1 MAEGALGTT
10 LAGCR
15 LESVA
20 GRGGM
25 GVVYRATQLALQR
38 SVALKAMAPAL
49 AADDAYRERFQR
61 ESQLA
66 ASIDHPNVIPVYEAG
81 EFDGTLYLI
90 MRWVDGTDLRRLLKD
105 SGRLEPGRA
114 VRLLRP
120 VASALAAAH
129 RRGLVH
135 RDVKPANV
143 LIARGDGGDDEH
155 VYLTDFGIARRTDSE
170 APMTRTGVL
179 VGTIDYL
186 APERIEGGRGT
197 PASDIYSFGCML
209 FESLSGRLPYQGPTE
224 LMRMH
229 AHIHDPVPALRD
241 AVPGVPERLDQIV
254 AKAMAKRPEDRF
266 ESAAALAA
274 ALSHAF
280 DPGAETELEATALES
295 TRLAAAEPPAT
306 ELMTAAETP
315 AQTPA
320 IRRETPATPAIPIT
334 PPAPPARPRSAVD
347 DRAVAGPKPPA
358 RRRRSRGLLIAPIVA
373 IAIVAIAIAVLSGG
387 GGGSTSQPTVS
398 GQTVSLSTVKLPAG
412 TDPGQLWAD
421 GPDVYVAGGHAALKV
436 APNGS
441 TDTLHTDGVP
451 TDIAV
456 DKAGRVWVTETQPN
470 KVLVFQGAA
479 ARGVPLPSKP
489 SAIALSPQ
497 AAWIA
502 GSGSNAITRVDM
514 STLAPSQV
522 TVPHP
527 VAAIGEAY
535 GRLWVASPSGA
546 LSALDES
553 GKPTLP
559 GPQLPANTIAVG
571 HSDGVWFMSAAG
583 SLTRVDPRPSAAV
596 GGHYMGHPNQFAV
609 ADPLAVIA
617 SLETSHLIWVGTG
630 SGAVMRIATS
640 GAQNNHA
647 VTTINFH
654 VRPGQLAVRGGV
666 LWVSIPSRDEL
677 YRVTFS

>member
-1 MAEGALGTT
+1 MAEGALGIT

-25 GVVYRATQLALQR
+25 GVVYKATQLALQR

-49 AADDAYRERFQR
+49 AEDNAYRERFQR

-81 EFDGTLYLI
+81 ESEGTLYLI
-90 MRWVDGTDLRRLLKD
+90 MRWVDGTDLRQLVND
-105 SGRLEPGRA
+105 SGRLQPERA
-114 VRLLRP
+114 VKLLRP

-143 LIARGDGGDDEH
+143 LIARGDGEDDEH
-155 VYLTDFGIARRTDSE
+155 VYLTDFGIARRTDSA

-209 FESLSGRLPYQGPTE
+209 FESLSGRLPYEGPTE

-229 AHIHDPVPALRD
+229 AHLHDPVPALRD
-241 AVPGVPERLDQIV
+241 TVPDVPERLDGIV

-274 ALSHAF
+274 ALGHAF
-280 DPGAETELEATALES
+280 DPEAPPAAETELEGTVLDA
-295 TRLAAAEPPAT
+295 TRLAPAEPSAT
-306 ELMTAAETP
+306 ELMTATE
-315 AQTPA
+315 
-320 IRRETPATPAIPIT
+320 
-334 PPAPPARPRSAVD
+334 
-347 DRAVAGPKPPA
+347 PPA
-358 RRRRSRGLLIAPIVA
+358 RRPRSRGLLVAPLVA

-387 GGGSTSQPTVS
+387 GGSSTAPPTVT
-398 GQTVSLSTVKLPAG
+398 GRQVSLSTVKLPVG
-412 TDPGQLWAD
+412 TNPGQLWAD
-421 GPDVYVAGGHAALKV
+421 GADVYVAGSHKALKV
-436 APNGS
+436 SPDGS
-441 TDTLHTDGVP
+441 TQTLKTDGSP

-456 DKAGRVWVTETQPN
+456 DRSGRVWVTETQPN
-470 KVLVFQGAA
+470 KVLVFSGTTPRAI
-479 ARGVPLPSKP
+479 PLSSAP
-489 SAIALSPQ
+489 SAIALSSQ
-497 AAWIA
+497 AAWVA
-502 GSGSNAITRVDM
+502 AAGSNAITRVDM
-514 STLAPSQV
+514 SSLAPGQV
-522 TVPHP
+522 SVPDP

-535 GRLWVASPSGA
+535 GRLWVAAANGT

-559 GPQLPANTIAVG
+559 GPQLPPNTLAVG

-583 SLTRVDPRPSAAV
+583 SLTRVNPIITAAV
-596 GGHYMGHPNQFAV
+596 GGRYAGHPDQFAV

-617 SLETSHLIWVGTG
+617 SLESDHLIWVGTG
-630 SGAVMRIATS
+630 SGAVIRLATS
-640 GAQNNHA
+640 GPDDNHA

-666 LWVSIPSRDEL
+666 LWVSIPSRNEL
-677 YRVTFS
+677 YRVGFS

>member
-25 GVVYRATQLALQR
+25 GVVYKATQLALQR

-49 AADDAYRERFQR
+49 AEDDAYRERFQR

-81 EFDGTLYLI
+81 ESEGTLYLI
-90 MRWVDGTDLRRLLKD
+90 MRWVDGTDLRQLVKGW
-105 SGRLEPGRA
+105 GRLEPERA
-114 VRLLRP
+114 VKLLRP

-143 LIARGDGGDDEH
+143 LIARGDGEDDEH

-209 FESLSGRLPYQGPTE
+209 FESLTDRLPYEGPTE

-229 AHIHDPVPALRD
+229 AHLHDPVPALRD
-241 AVPGVPERLDQIV
+241 TVPDVPERLDRIV

-274 ALSHAF
+274 ALGHAF
-280 DPGAETELEATALES
+280 DPDPPPAAETELDGTVLES
-295 TRLAAAEPPAT
+295 TRLAPAQPPAT

-315 AQTPA
+315 APA
-320 IRRETPATPAIPIT
+320 APAAPA
-334 PPAPPARPRSAVD
+334 PAPPARPPRPGTLVD
-347 DRAVAGPKPPA
+347 DRAATVPKPPP
-358 RRRRSRGLLIAPIVA
+358 RRPRSRGLLVASLVA
-373 IAIVAIAIAVLSGG
+373 IAIVAIAIVVLSGG
-387 GGGSTSQPTVS
+387 GGSSTAPPTVT
-398 GQTVSLSTVKLPAG
+398 GRQVSFTTVKLPAG
-412 TDPGQLWAD
+412 TNPGQLWAD
-421 GPDVYVAGGHAALKV
+421 GADVYVAGGHEALKV
-436 APNGS
+436 SPDGS
-441 TDTLHTDGVP
+441 TQTLKTDGSP

-456 DKAGRVWVTETQPN
+456 DNSGRVWVTETQPN
-470 KVLVFQGAA
+470 KVLVFSGATP
-479 ARGVPLPSKP
+479 RGIPLSSAP
-489 SAIALSPQ
+489 SAIALSPA
-497 AAWIA
+497 AAWISA
-502 GSGSNAITRVDM
+502 AGSNAITRVDM
-514 STLAPSQV
+514 SSLAPSRV
-522 TVPHP
+522 SVSDP
-527 VAAIGEAY
+527 VSAIGEAY
-535 GRLWVASPSGA
+535 GRLWAASANGT

-559 GPQLPANTIAVG
+559 GPQLPPQTIAVG

-583 SLTRVDPRPSAAV
+583 SMTRVDPRTTAAV
-596 GGHYMGHPNQFAV
+596 DGHYVGHADQFAV

-617 SLETSHLIWVGTG
+617 SLETDHLIWVGTG
-630 SGAVMRIATS
+630 SGAVIRIATA
-640 GAQNNHA
+640 GPDVNHA

-654 VRPGQLAVRGGV
+654 VRPGQLAVRGRV
-666 LWVSIPSRDEL
+666 LWVSIPSRNEL
-677 YRVTFS
+677 YRVSFS